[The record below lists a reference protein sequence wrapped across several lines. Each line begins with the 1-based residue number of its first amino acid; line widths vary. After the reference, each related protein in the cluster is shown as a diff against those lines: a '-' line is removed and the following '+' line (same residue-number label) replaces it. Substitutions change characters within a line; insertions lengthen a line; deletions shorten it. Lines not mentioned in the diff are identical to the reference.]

1 MKEREETASQ
11 KLDKRVLST
20 GFRLRATT
28 YQTNGR
34 VALEAWVDDGAFPEC
49 ECRITIN
56 LVDEPLEDDE
66 FHVRFED
73 RRLASS
79 VFDGLIDDG
88 IAKPTGKIVST
99 IYVEDY
105 AEVWKLEGT

>member
-1 MKEREETASQ
+1 MKEREEIWQ
-11 KLDKRVLST
+11 KLDQRVLST
-20 GFRLRATT
+20 GFRLRVST

-34 VALEAWVDDGAFPEC
+34 VALEAWDDDGEFPEC
-49 ECRITIN
+49 ECRITVNLIN
-56 LVDEPLEDDE
+56 ESLEEGE
-66 FHVRFED
+66 FHVCFED

-79 VFDGLIDDG
+79 VFDGLLSDG

-105 AEVWKLEGT
+105 AEVWRLERN